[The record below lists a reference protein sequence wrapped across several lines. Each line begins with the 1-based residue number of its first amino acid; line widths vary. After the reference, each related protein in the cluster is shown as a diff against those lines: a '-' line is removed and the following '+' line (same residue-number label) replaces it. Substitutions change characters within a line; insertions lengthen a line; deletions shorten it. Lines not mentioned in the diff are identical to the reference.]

1 MFLSWLLYRLQG
13 NVQGVTV
20 TGAST
25 FVLDKIESDLL
36 SLRIDF
42 AFHVPEISAEGEHYN
57 VDGNIK
63 DLLPVYGEGP
73 FS

>member
-1 MFLSWLLYRLQG
+1 
-13 NVQGVTV
+13 V